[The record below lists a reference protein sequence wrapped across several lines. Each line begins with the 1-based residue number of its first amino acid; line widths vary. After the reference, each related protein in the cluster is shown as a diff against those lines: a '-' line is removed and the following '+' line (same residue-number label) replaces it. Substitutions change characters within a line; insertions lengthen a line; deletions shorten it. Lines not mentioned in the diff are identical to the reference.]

1 MWGKMDR
8 LLFWD
13 DKIKKKVLQQINN
26 QLEIKNRMLKLIKFN
41 ENSKSSV
48 SVRNK
53 KINKLEE
60 QIVLLQILQGKCLSV
75 ASKEDLEEI
84 NIMIEQF
91 NKTM

>member
-53 KINKLEE
+53 KIISWRNKLFYYKSCK
-60 QIVLLQILQGKCLSV
+60 VNACL
-75 ASKEDLEEI
+75 
-84 NIMIEQF
+84 
-91 NKTM
+91 